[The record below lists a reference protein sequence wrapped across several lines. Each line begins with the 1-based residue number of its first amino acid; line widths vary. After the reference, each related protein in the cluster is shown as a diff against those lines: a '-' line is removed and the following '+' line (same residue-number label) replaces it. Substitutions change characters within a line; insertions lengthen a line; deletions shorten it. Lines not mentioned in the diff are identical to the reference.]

1 MKKSIY
7 RIALLLLILLYIP
20 HAAASELLIP
30 VGEVIALELENDHV
44 TVAAL
49 DNEHSQLQVGDQLRC
64 IDGHSI
70 RSVEDVRAALA
81 ASDGTV
87 EVELLRGK
95 QVLQLELSPRITS
108 DGPQLGVYL
117 RQGVTGIG
125 TVTYFDPDTGTFGAL
140 GHGVSDCVGKLVAM
154 ERGSAYRAR
163 VLSVR
168 RGKTGAPGQLMGAL
182 SGAQPIGTL
191 SKNTPCGIFGTCN
204 GFSGEP
210 IPTAEAAQIHTG
222 SAVIL
227 STISGSTPQAYS
239 VEILKIYPNASQEGR
254 NLLLRITDPQLLNTT
269 GGIVQGMSGSPIIQ
283 DGKLIG
289 AVTHVLV
296 NDPTTGYGIFIENM
310 LNAAA

>member
-191 SKNTPCGIFGTCN
+191 SKNTPCGIFGTCEH
-204 GFSGEP
+204 FSGEP

-269 GGIVQGMSGSPIIQ
+269 GGIVQGMSGSPILQ
-283 DGKLIG
+283 DGKIIG

-296 NDPTTGYGIFIENM
+296 NQPDTGYGIFIENM
-310 LNAAA
+310 QDAAS